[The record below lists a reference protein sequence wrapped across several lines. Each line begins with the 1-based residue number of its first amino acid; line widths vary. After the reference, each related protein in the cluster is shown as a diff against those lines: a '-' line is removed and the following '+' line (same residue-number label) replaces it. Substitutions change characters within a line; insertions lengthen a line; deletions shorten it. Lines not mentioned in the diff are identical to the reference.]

1 MHTTY
6 FHITLIP
13 GPTLAQ
19 PSMEMRGEALNPSS
33 LAASPVHIKELD
45 AFSSKKDTQVMKPI
59 RYSPRRSARSNHPR
73 KTLAALLCCL
83 TLVFLLSAFS
93 GTSAAR
99 KVRALSVRI
108 QGSINPAQSDLLT
121 SAVEHCQTEGYDLLL
136 LSLDTPGGLGQSM
149 RDMVQTVLNAPVPV
163 ATWVGPRGAR
173 AASAGTFIVAASGVA
188 SMSPETSIGSASP
201 VQAGGKDISE
211 TMKKKIENDFVSL
224 IRGVAEDKGRNV
236 EWYESAV
243 RKAASLSASEAAEK
257 NVIDLLA
264 ESPEDL
270 MRQIGEQSITLKG
283 EAVTFGPEEYS
294 ITAFEPS
301 LRYRIFSWLLHPQIA
316 YFLLLGGIAGLF
328 FELSNPGAVFPG
340 VFGGICLVLG
350 LYAMAVLPV
359 TVAGL
364 LLIFL
369 SVLLFILELAVA
381 SYGLLTIAGVVSL
394 FFGSVLLFHFE
405 YGLSSLPLSTILPT
419 VGVVCAAII
428 FALYLVTRAQLK
440 PRTTGAEA
448 MKGLTGR
455 VTRWE
460 GARGQI
466 MVRGELWRAR
476 TANGAAL
483 DPDTNV
489 RVMDIQGLYL
499 LVEPVSPGTEE

>member
-1 MHTTY
+1 
-6 FHITLIP
+6 
-13 GPTLAQ
+13 
-19 PSMEMRGEALNPSS
+19 ME
-33 LAASPVHIKELD
+33 
-45 AFSSKKDTQVMKPI
+45 PI
-59 RYSPRRSARSNHPR
+59 FARHQRSARYSRTR
-73 KTLAALLCCL
+73 KILGTLLFCL
-83 TLVFLLSAFS
+83 TLVFFLSAFPGQS
-93 GTSAAR
+93 DAR
-99 KVRALSVRI
+99 TVSALSVRI
-108 QGSINPAQSDLLT
+108 QGSINPAQSDMLT
-121 SAVEHCQTEGYDLLL
+121 AAIEQCRDEGCDLLL
-136 LSLDTPGGLGQSM
+136 LSLNTPGGLGQSM
-149 RDMVQTVLNAPVPV
+149 RDMVQTVLNSPVPV
-163 ATWVGPRGAR
+163 AVWVGPRGAR
-173 AASAGTFIVAASGVA
+173 AASAGTFIVAASSVA

-201 VQAGGKDISE
+201 VSAGGKDISE

-224 IRGVAEDKGRNV
+224 ISGVASDKGRNV
-236 EWYESAV
+236 EWYEKAV
-243 RKAASLSASEAAEK
+243 REAASLSASEAAEK

-270 MRQIGEQSITLKG
+270 MRQIGEQGLALNG
-283 EAVTFGPEEYS
+283 EEVTFGPEEYS

-301 LRYRIFSWLLHPQIA
+301 LRFRIFSWLLHPQIA

-369 SVLLFILELAVA
+369 SVLLFILELAIT

-419 VGVVCAAII
+419 VAVVCGAII
-428 FALYLVTRAQLK
+428 LALYLVTRAQLK
-440 PRTTGAEA
+440 PQTIGSEA

-460 GARGQI
+460 GSRGQI

-476 TANGAAL
+476 TVDGEAL
-483 DPDTNV
+483 APDTTV
-489 RVMDIQGLYL
+489 RVVDIQGLHL
-499 LVEPVSPGTEE
+499 LVEPVTPDADE

>member
-1 MHTTY
+1 MVFLTGVVVLVLFAAT
-6 FHITLIP
+6 FP
-13 GPTLAQ
+13 GPSEAQ
-19 PSMEMRGEALNPSS
+19 
-33 LAASPVHIKELD
+33 
-45 AFSSKKDTQVMKPI
+45 T
-59 RYSPRRSARSNHPR
+59 
-73 KTLAALLCCL
+73 
-83 TLVFLLSAFS
+83 
-93 GTSAAR
+93 
-99 KVRALSVRI
+99 VRALTVRV
-108 QGSINPAQSDLLT
+108 QGSINPAQADLLT
-121 SAVEHCQTEGYDLLL
+121 SAVEQCRSENYDLLL
-136 LSLDTPGGLGQSM
+136 LSLDTPGGLGQTM
-149 RDMVQTVLNAPVPV
+149 REMVQTVLNSPVPV
-163 ATWVGPRGAR
+163 AVWVGPRGAR
-173 AASAGTFIVAASGVA
+173 AASAGTFIVAASSVA

-201 VQAGGKDISE
+201 VSAGGKDISE

-224 IRGVAEDKGRNV
+224 IRGVAKDKGRNV

-243 RKAASLSASEAAEK
+243 REAASLSASQAAEQ

-264 ESPEDL
+264 ESPQDL
-270 MRQIGEQSITLKG
+270 MRQIGQRGLALNG
-283 EAVTFGPEEYS
+283 EELTFGPEEFS
-294 ITAFEPS
+294 ITSFEPS

-369 SVLLFILELAVA
+369 SVLLFILELAIT

-419 VGVVCAAII
+419 VAVVCGAII
-428 FALYLVTRAQLK
+428 FALYLVTRAQLQ
-440 PRTTGAEA
+440 PRTTGKEA

-455 VTRWE
+455 VTRWDR
-460 GARGQI
+460 GRGQI

-476 TANGAAL
+476 TEAAVGL
-483 DPDTNV
+483 SQGDHV
-489 RVMDIQGLYL
+489 RVVDIEGLHL
-499 LVEPVSPGTEE
+499 LVEPLSAEQASPGEEQAARSKT